1 MPIVSNDT
9 IRAIYEVCGDPLF
22 PVDEYCIGCENCEHY
37 GFPCINCAAYVFGD
51 RLGPGEGGEANVG
64 GGGDM
69 EVDSEPNTPNN
80 RESEIPCSW
89 SDEDQL
95 SREGHILPPSSPT
108 SSEESVT
115 SPSAIDPDSPLGLL
129 LQHC

>member
-1 MPIVSNDT
+1 
-9 IRAIYEVCGDPLF
+9 
-22 PVDEYCIGCENCEHY
+22 
-37 GFPCINCAAYVFGD
+37 
-51 RLGPGEGGEANVG
+51 LGPGEGGEANVG

-69 EVDSEPNTPNN
+69 EVDAEPTTPNN
-80 RESEIPCSW
+80 RESGITCSW
-89 SDEDQL
+89 STYQEFCGWADEDQL

-115 SPSAIDPDSPLGLL
+115 SPFAIDPESPLGLL